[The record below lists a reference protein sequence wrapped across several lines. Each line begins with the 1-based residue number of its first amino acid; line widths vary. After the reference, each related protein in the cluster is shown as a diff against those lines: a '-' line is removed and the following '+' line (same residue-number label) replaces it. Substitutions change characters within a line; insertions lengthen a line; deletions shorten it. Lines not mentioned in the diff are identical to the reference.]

1 MVPVTGVRIQEV
13 SSTAHHIAYVR
24 LFEVLWE
31 KEEENSL

>member
-31 KEEENSL
+31 KEEENPL